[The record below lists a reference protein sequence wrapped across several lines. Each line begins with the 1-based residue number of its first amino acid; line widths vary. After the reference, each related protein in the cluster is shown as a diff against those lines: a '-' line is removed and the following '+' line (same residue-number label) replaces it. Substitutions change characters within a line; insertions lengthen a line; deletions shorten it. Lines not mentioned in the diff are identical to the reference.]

1 MLNTN
6 DINEVHHADNTL
18 GASDVAGAHQTNK
31 SLNANLSAAIRPLT
45 KDDRNFSEPFPS
57 TRTQAENKMMFSTV
71 FPEPSSNSMPTN
83 NTVLE
88 HDSLPA
94 FAPNPTLMD
103 TGLFSFDAWPEL
115 VANVSLLGWMNEEAQ
130 GYGSF
135 DMPDIHMGNF
145 RIPGFDDQFRLPSSQ
160 DSTNACYTAAPP
172 LQTRQ
177 TATESHGA
185 SNPLPAPQRAHV
197 SSPSMRSESSE
208 TSPLQE
214 IADSVPV
221 EKGSESNP
229 WPFEWHATTDDQKIA
244 LPELRSTE
252 SRWWRNDMG
261 AASSRTL
268 QGASQLFGASDVLD
282 ERKRSSIV
290 ELLSL
295 PLSRIPWQEDV
306 SMLRTLPRP
315 DVLDHLVDL
324 YFLHFHELWPII
336 HQPTFEVSKAPTIQV
351 LSMACIGACYS
362 GLENSLDFAD
372 TLAELCRRT
381 STWMAEH
388 DPRFLRSPS
397 YGISLLLQ
405 HIHAIGSGSR
415 RLFEMTDSSRSRL
428 VNIGRHMNHFCTNLH
443 ASRSNLS
450 SRTVDTYERWLE
462 WVRKEQVC
470 RLIWFIFEFDCFYTA
485 FSKQPPCIKF
495 EDLPPDFPSEQ
506 VHWEAPTAFAW
517 ASCPYQTA
525 PRGLPTTQT
534 LHGLLSKAPDVAPS
548 LKSLD
553 HLGKRLLTRCL
564 GRCLESIQEQ
574 MESSVYHVLWEEST
588 GRAVTCATRSR
599 ISRSIMSV
607 YESSWEDN
615 SRGSNLRVS
624 LRIAIAAHYSHMF
637 AAGKLTGLITQIARK
652 RAGEHDSLR
661 PGNLLNPSSGVGN
674 SGKATPHDDAF
685 IKAAFNEDPKALREM
700 MWHAS
705 QVFYLQRRHPFNS
718 PHEPL
723 SVFLAG
729 ISLWAFLKYFNPE
742 TNDDQDRVP
751 VQLDEPSFC
760 SRPEAREAIRNW
772 IERGGRTY
780 LEGVGD
786 VRSPDAPRRILSLCI
801 DMTKRLKVWR
811 MASKVS
817 EIFIRL
823 LQREDQE
830 YSDTFGRV

>member
-295 PLSRIPWQEDV
+295 PLSRIPWQED
-306 SMLRTLPRP
+306 T
-315 DVLDHLVDL
+315 
-324 YFLHFHELWPII
+324 FWII
-336 HQPTFEVSKAPTIQV
+336 
-351 LSMACIGACYS
+351 
-362 GLENSLDFAD
+362 
-372 TLAELCRRT
+372 
-381 STWMAEH
+381 
-388 DPRFLRSPS
+388 
-397 YGISLLLQ
+397 
-405 HIHAIGSGSR
+405 
-415 RLFEMTDSSRSRL
+415 
-428 VNIGRHMNHFCTNLH
+428 
-443 ASRSNLS
+443 
-450 SRTVDTYERWLE
+450 
-462 WVRKEQVC
+462 
-470 RLIWFIFEFDCFYTA
+470 
-485 FSKQPPCIKF
+485 
-495 EDLPPDFPSEQ
+495 
-506 VHWEAPTAFAW
+506 
-517 ASCPYQTA
+517 
-525 PRGLPTTQT
+525 
-534 LHGLLSKAPDVAPS
+534 
-548 LKSLD
+548 
-553 HLGKRLLTRCL
+553 
-564 GRCLESIQEQ
+564 
-574 MESSVYHVLWEEST
+574 
-588 GRAVTCATRSR
+588 
-599 ISRSIMSV
+599 
-607 YESSWEDN
+607 
-615 SRGSNLRVS
+615 
-624 LRIAIAAHYSHMF
+624 
-637 AAGKLTGLITQIARK
+637 
-652 RAGEHDSLR
+652 
-661 PGNLLNPSSGVGN
+661 
-674 SGKATPHDDAF
+674 
-685 IKAAFNEDPKALREM
+685 
-700 MWHAS
+700 
-705 QVFYLQRRHPFNS
+705 
-718 PHEPL
+718 
-723 SVFLAG
+723 
-729 ISLWAFLKYFNPE
+729 
-742 TNDDQDRVP
+742 
-751 VQLDEPSFC
+751 
-760 SRPEAREAIRNW
+760 
-772 IERGGRTY
+772 
-780 LEGVGD
+780 
-786 VRSPDAPRRILSLCI
+786 
-801 DMTKRLKVWR
+801 
-811 MASKVS
+811 
-817 EIFIRL
+817 
-823 LQREDQE
+823 
-830 YSDTFGRV
+830 